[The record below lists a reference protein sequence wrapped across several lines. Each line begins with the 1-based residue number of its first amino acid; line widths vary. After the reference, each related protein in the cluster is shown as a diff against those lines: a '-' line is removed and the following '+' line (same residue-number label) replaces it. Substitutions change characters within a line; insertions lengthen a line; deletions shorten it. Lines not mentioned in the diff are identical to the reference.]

1 MDWEQMC
8 RVAEEEIARLLGE
21 LPEALRER
29 AALVPV
35 ALERRPNATMQADGV
50 EVDTLGL
57 FTGPE
62 WAEAGEVAL
71 PSHIIIYLENVW
83 EACETDE
90 KRFRDEIATT
100 FLHEVGHFFGF
111 DEAGLGGDGA
121 GIACKQ
127 RVWCGLAT
135 P

>member
-29 AALVPV
+29 AELVPV
-35 ALERRPNATMQADGV
+35 ALERRPNAAMQADGV

-62 WAEAGEVAL
+62 WAEAGDVAL
-71 PSHIIIYLENVW
+71 PPHIIIYLENVW

-111 DEAGLGGDGA
+111 DEAGLGA
-121 GIACKQ
+121 M
-127 RVWCGLAT
+127 GLE
-135 P
+135 